1 MFTTKNFLG
10 RIQCVDGDFAC
21 IDLYLKQDHAVNK
34 DKSFIEQIYLNKRTG
49 IWVMPEF
56 EKFYEGNCSS
66 NVYLQNELQSIVD
79 QYIAMRKK
87 LK

>member
-1 MFTTKNFLG
+1 MFTTKNLLG

-21 IDLYLKQDHAVNK
+21 IDLYLKHAHAMDK
-34 DKSFIEQIYLNKRTG
+34 DKSFIEQLYINKRTG

-56 EKFYEGNCSS
+56 ENFYEGHCSP
-66 NVYLQNELQSIVD
+66 NVFLQDELQSIVD
-79 QYIAMRKK
+79 QYIAMRKN